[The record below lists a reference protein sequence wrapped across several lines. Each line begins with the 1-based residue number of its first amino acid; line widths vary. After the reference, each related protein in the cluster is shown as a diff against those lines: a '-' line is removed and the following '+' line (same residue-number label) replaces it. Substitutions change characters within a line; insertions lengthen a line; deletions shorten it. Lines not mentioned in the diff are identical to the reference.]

1 MPSLVTKTLVLAVIA
16 GITIPAVSAAGFAGQ
31 PQMAQVRLA
40 KQKQVLRLPAK
51 AAMKALRQVG
61 GGGATHAIDITCT
74 SDDDTCATD
83 FVAACD
89 RKKGG
94 LSTNPDG
101 SVTCSFS

>member
-89 RKKGG
+89 RKNGG

-101 SVTCSFS
+101 SVTCSFN